1 MKQLIRFVPCGFA
14 ATLIGLYGT
23 YRLNETRCPN
33 LTLSFLWDLVP
44 VSAYVFMF
52 PASLVIFS
60 HFLESLEESLNS
72 FYGMVMW
79 GAIAHGLFLLPLVF
93 LTFPA
98 ERFFSVGAICND
110 YGENYFA
117 SVIAPFAVVQS
128 SIWIASLFIS
138 AWFES
143 ARLKNLK

>member
-1 MKQLIRFVPCGFA
+1 MKQLIRFVPFGFA
-14 ATLIGLYGT
+14 ATLIGLYAT
-23 YRLNETRCPN
+23 YRFNETRCPD

-60 HFLESLEESLNS
+60 QSLESLGESLNS
-72 FYGMVMW
+72 FYGMIMW

-98 ERFFSVGAICND
+98 ERFFGLGANCKD
-110 YGENYFA
+110 YGGNYFA
-117 SVIAPFAVVQS
+117 SVISPFAIAQS
-128 SIWIASLFIS
+128 SIWIVSLFIS

-143 ARLKNLK
+143 ARLKKP